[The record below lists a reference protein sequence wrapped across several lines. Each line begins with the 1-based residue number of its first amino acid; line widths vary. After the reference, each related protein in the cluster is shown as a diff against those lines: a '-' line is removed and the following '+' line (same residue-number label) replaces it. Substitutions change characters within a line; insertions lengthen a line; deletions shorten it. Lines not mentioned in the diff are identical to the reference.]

1 MSDMSTSRNDTHIAT
16 RNVAS
21 LPWTPRDVAER
32 LASQMSEYRL
42 QLGRRVVK
50 YREAKS
56 WNQEDLAYHSGLSV
70 RTIQRVERGQHDGRL
85 KTIEKLAEA
94 LEVTQAE
101 LRGPVPESDDLRPLV
116 EMLSDQVQK
125 LTAQVDRLTRA
136 SDEHD
141 AGTG

>member
-1 MSDMSTSRNDTHIAT
+1 
-16 RNVAS
+16 
-21 LPWTPRDVAER
+21 
-32 LASQMSEYRL
+32 MSEYRL